1 MQATPKLICRREFM
15 KYDPEGN
22 GVIDKYD
29 IRNVIAGLQMFFAFI
44 SFTAILENPSE
55 TEISKFMLELDDD
68 GCGQVGMFQL
78 L

>member
-29 IRNVIAGLQMFFAFI
+29 IRNVIAGLQMFFLRLFL
-44 SFTAILENPSE
+44 SQQF
-55 TEISKFMLELDDD
+55 
-68 GCGQVGMFQL
+68 
-78 L
+78 